1 MVGKII
7 KGIAGFYY
15 VDVDDVGIYQCR
27 AKGIFRN
34 QNVKPL
40 VGDNV
45 VIELTHEGDKEGNV
59 VELLPRKNELVR
71 PMVANVDQAFI
82 VFSVKHPDPNI
93 NLLDRFLVAVGMNY
107 IEAIICFNKSDLLT
121 ENELFDLNA
130 IYQKAGYKTMV
141 MSAHDIDSFG
151 DMRDIFFGKTTVFAG
166 PSGVGKSSIINMIQE
181 NTFMET
187 GEVSDK
193 IKRGKHTTRHANL
206 ILVEKNTYVVD
217 TPGFSS
223 LQFDSLQAD
232 ELKEYFIEFATY
244 EPSCKYG
251 GCNHINEP
259 KCGVKAAVDAKLIS
273 DSRYKSYL
281 HIYDELKNVRR
292 Y

>member
-1 MVGKII
+1 MVGKIV

-15 VDVDDVGIYQCR
+15 VDVDGVGIYQCR

-34 QNVKPL
+34 QKLTPM

-45 VIELTHEGDKEGNV
+45 RIELTHEGDKEGSV
-59 VELLPRKNELVR
+59 VELLSRKNELVR

-82 VFSVKHPDPNI
+82 VFAVKHPDPNI
-93 NLLDRFLVAVGMNY
+93 NLLDRFLVAVGMSH
-107 IEAIICFNKSDLLT
+107 IDAIICFNKSDLLT
-121 ENELFDLNA
+121 EDELFELSM
-130 IYQKAGYKTMV
+130 IYERAGYKTMV
-141 MSAHDIDSFG
+141 MSAHDINSYG
-151 DMRDIFFGKTTVFAG
+151 DMREVFLGKTTVFAG
-166 PSGVGKSSIINMIQE
+166 PSGVGKSSIINRIQE
-181 NTFMET
+181 NTHMEI
-187 GEVSDK
+187 GEVSNK
-193 IKRGKHTTRHANL
+193 IKRGKHTTRHADL

-223 LQFDSLQAD
+223 LQFDSLKED
-232 ELKEYFIEFATY
+232 ELKNYFIEFADY
-244 EPSCKYG
+244 EPMCKYG

-259 KCGVKAAVDAKLIS
+259 KCGVKTAVTNNEIS
-273 DSRYKSYL
+273 ESRYKSYL